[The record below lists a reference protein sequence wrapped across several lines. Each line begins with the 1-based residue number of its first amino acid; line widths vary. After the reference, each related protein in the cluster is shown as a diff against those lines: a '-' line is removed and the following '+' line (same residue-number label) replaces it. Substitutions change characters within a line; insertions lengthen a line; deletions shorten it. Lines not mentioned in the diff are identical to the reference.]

1 MNILDFFICD
11 KLGFLQAMSLIKTL
25 LNIIR
30 FVIPIIIIVLI
41 IKDLIQ
47 NVIDPN
53 NKDGIKKI
61 KNRLI
66 AAVAIFLVPTII
78 DLFMNLLNKATDSE
92 YDTNYK
98 LSSCYTNANN
108 SCIEK
113 VQDYLNCKDAST
125 SEVSN
130 CKNYRQCN
138 DYSLTTSCEIN
149 TVEKN
154 DCQNRYKDSKYTKF
168 KK

>member
-113 VQDYLNCKDAST
+113 VKEYLNFEC
-125 SEVSN
+125 
-130 CKNYRQCN
+130 Y
-138 DYSLTTSCEIN
+138 
-149 TVEKN
+149 
-154 DCQNRYKDSKYTKF
+154 F
-168 KK
+168 KVDK